1 MNSVSITAPLRETG
15 TPPKGRSRR
24 SSRRRPQ
31 QPYVRLEVLS
41 ANEVARRDS
50 AGAACPPQARQRVTW
65 RGMSCILQHIAEV
78 ERNEPAESFSFVA
91 LTPSSPPKSNMSDVG

>member
-50 AGAACPPQARQRVTW
+50 AGAACPPQARQRVTLA
-65 RGMSCILQHIAEV
+65 RDELH
-78 ERNEPAESFSFVA
+78 
-91 LTPSSPPKSNMSDVG
+91 PSAHSGGRTK